1 MTLQELKVMIV
12 DDNSLAINL
21 ASAVLRSIGVQ
32 QIVEAKDGFAAQEIL
47 SDDSASID
55 LIFCDHQMP
64 GMTGLEL
71 LESIRRGRSTLPFV
85 MVTGTDD
92 PAFVEAAEQLGISGF
107 IQKPYAPQKLKE
119 TLVALVQ
126 TL

>member
-1 MTLQELKVMIV
+1 MIV
-12 DDNSLAINL
+12 DDNPLAMML

-47 SDDSASID
+47 PENAESID
-55 LIFCDHQMP
+55 LIICDHQMP

-71 LESIRRGRSTLPFV
+71 LESVRRGGSALPFV
-85 MVTGTDD
+85 MVTGNDD
-92 PAFVEAAEQLGISGF
+92 PAFIEAAERLGISGF
-107 IQKPYAPQKLKE
+107 IPKPYTPQKIEE
-119 TLVALVQ
+119 TLRALAQ